1 MNKTILL
8 ILFTVT
14 HFFSKA
20 QQAVVA
26 LPAMNVIYIGL
37 DNPINIAVEGYTNNQ
52 LTVTTEGCAIEGTY
66 PETYLTA
73 TTTSL
78 SGCQIFVSYQKD
90 KKIKIDTLNFRI
102 KSIPKPE
109 SMFGTL
115 ESGSCPAAAMLAQ
128 NTIRAVMHNFV
139 FQGVTFKVTSYQWMF
154 ISNDGLTECSDTVKS
169 AVISNKLEEL
179 ISKSVGGDKIL
190 IDDIKAIGPGGIQKR
205 LSPIALSVQGKKK
218 ETLKPDFLTYQK
230 DGEDKISYLPFQAI
244 YGCNQEPL
252 FPPGVLK
259 LFNVHANDTILIKE
273 IFINKN
279 YEIHS
284 NANKTLYERDNYPSG
299 KIKVEYNFE
308 GSDTIGTATLYYEN
322 GKIKSQG
329 KIIPRT
335 LNISESLQ
343 WWRFFDEADTLS
355 SFLEKFINNDYAPI
369 GNWKGYYEDGSI
381 ALDCNFKLEGYAD
394 LEYEI
399 DTTIFI
405 RCGNYEAKFY
415 SISEAMKHP
424 KNRFYPELSGICKTF
439 NQQGKLIS
447 EETFKD

>member
-8 ILFTVT
+8 ILFIVT
-14 HFFSKA
+14 CFISQA

-52 LTVTTEGCAIEGTY
+52 LTVTTEGCTLEGTY

-78 SGCQIFVSYQKD
+78 SGCQVFVSYQKD

-109 SMFGTL
+109 AVLGTL

-128 NTIRAVMHNFV
+128 NTIRAVMPNFV

-169 AVISNKLEEL
+169 AAISKKLKYL

-190 IDDIKAIGPGGIQKR
+190 IDDIKAIGPGGAQKR
-205 LSPIALSVQGKKK
+205 LSPIALLVQGKKK
-218 ETLKPDFLTYQK
+218 ETRNPDFISYQK
-230 DGEDKISYLPFQAI
+230 NSEEKISYLSFQPI
-244 YGCNQEPL
+244 YGCNKEPL
-252 FPPGVLK
+252 FPPGILK
-259 LFNVHANDTILIKE
+259 LFNVHSNDTILIKE
-273 IFINKN
+273 IFINQN

-329 KIIPRT
+329 KIIART
-335 LNISESLQ
+335 PNISESLHLYFAGTMMVSATPFIE
-343 WWRFFDEADTLS
+343 RFIPTEF
-355 SFLEKFINNDYAPI
+355 API
-369 GNWKGYYEDGSI
+369 GNWKGYYEDGTV
-381 ALDCNFKLEGYAD
+381 ALDCNFKLEGYASFEQE
-394 LEYEI
+394 L
-399 DTTIFI
+399 DTSGFRT
-405 RCGNYEAKFY
+405 CGNHGVSFY
-415 SISEAMKHP
+415 SIATVLKHP
-424 KNRFYPELSGICKTF
+424 ENRFEPALSGSCRTYDQ
-439 NQQGKLIS
+439 NGKLLS
-447 EETFKD
+447 EESFKD